1 MILNISKTDLLIIFS
16 LTISFSIVSLLF
28 FECINNKYYSI
39 IITLFLIGITIFFL
53 SLIYRKHLKG
63 FL

>member
-1 MILNISKTDLLIIFS
+1 MMLNISKTDILIIFS
-16 LTISFSIVSLLF
+16 LTISFITVSLLL
-28 FECINNKYYSI
+28 FEFINDKNYNI
-39 IITLFLIGITIFFL
+39 IVTLFIIGITIFFL